1 MKKTPLK
8 PKKNYTLKKTPL
20 KSNNKGLAKTTGLK
34 KTTSLVKTNCKL
46 KKTTSLKR
54 TSCELK
60 QTELQKQSEK
70 AKEKWEEIREIV
82 LKRDNHKCI
91 ICGKKATQVHHIQ
104 LRSKRKDL
112 IYNINNLVSLCDIHH
127 FHQGS
132 EKYLEQTAL
141 IANSKGMSL
150 EELLEFS
157 ES

>member
-8 PKKNYTLKKTPL
+8 PKKIYTLKKTPL
-20 KSNNKGLAKTTGLK
+20 KSNSKGLAKTTALK
-34 KTTSLVKTNCKL
+34 KTCSL
-46 KKTTSLKR
+46 KKTNY
-54 TSCELK
+54 ELK
-60 QTELQKQSEK
+60 KQNEK
-70 AKEKWEEIREIV
+70 AKERWEEVRELV

-112 IYNINNLVSLCDIHH
+112 IYSVNNLVSLCDAHH

-132 EKYLEQTAL
+132 EKYLEQTQL
-141 IANSKGMSL
+141 IANSKGISL

>member
-8 PKKNYTLKKTPL
+8 PKKIYTLKKTPL
-20 KSNNKGLAKTTGLK
+20 KSNSKGLAKTTVLK
-34 KTTSLVKTNCKL
+34 KTCSL
-46 KKTTSLKR
+46 KKTN
-54 TSCELK
+54 CELK
-60 QTELQKQSEK
+60 QTELKKQNEK
-70 AKEKWEEIREIV
+70 AKERWEEVRELV

-112 IYNINNLVSLCDIHH
+112 IYSVNNLVSLCDAHH

-132 EKYLEQTAL
+132 EKYLEQTQL
-141 IANSKGMSL
+141 IANSKGISP